1 MRITIL
7 AIVLCWLS
15 ATSFAQ
21 AKGPYPFFTVSPDVL
36 VPNAEFSETHKTG
49 FGFTVSGGYKLSRH
63 FAPVLS
69 YNYYSVPS
77 KNATL
82 QEDLAAHIVK
92 AGARFY
98 LQDFYLVADAG
109 TAFVNGYANG
119 TRFIYSVGAGDEIR
133 LGRRSRLDVS
143 AAYEGL
149 NTGRNTGIIAVRVG
163 YTHRFFR

>member
-7 AIVLCWLS
+7 AIVLCCLS
-15 ATSFAQ
+15 ATSIAQ

-36 VPNAEFSETHKTG
+36 VPNAEFTGTHKTG
-49 FGFTVSGGYKLSRH
+49 AGFTLSGGYKLNRH

-77 KNATL
+77 KNAAL
-82 QEDLAAHIVK
+82 NEDLSAHIVK
-92 AGARFY
+92 AGVRFY
-98 LQDFYLVADAG
+98 LQNFYLVTDAG
-109 TAFVNGYANG
+109 TAFSNGYANG

-149 NTGRNTGIIAVRVG
+149 NTGRNTGIIAIRVG
-163 YTHRFFR
+163 YTYRFFR